1 MFFSNKVSSSSGPSK
16 YTKCGYCSDFYLRGV
31 SNSHNCFLRRS
42 DSIFGNERK
51 RSNTIHAQNV
61 FYYDIES
68 RLEERLEC
76 RFQETTESVNLH
88 NLKEKLTERE
98 SKCMEVARCKSH
110 QPTLLCV
117 VNSMQSVKRHFCE
130 SECDNVITNLFSWI
144 VTEILKPMNC
154 RKDQKNDY
162 IFVAHNGSA
171 YDSQFIYKNAHDFFG
186 SRNVQV
192 LMHNNRMIE
201 LKIQVNRG
209 FRMSAIYFKD
219 SYKFINLPL
228 RLLPKSFGFSNNLQ
242 KGFFPHNLNTIENVN
257 YVSNTL
263 PSVDDFGIKDM
274 DVEEQNRFLP
284 WYNEE

>member
-1 MFFSNKVSSSSGPSK
+1 M
-16 YTKCGYCSDFYLRGV
+16 
-31 SNSHNCFLRRS
+31 
-42 DSIFGNERK
+42 
-51 RSNTIHAQNV
+51 IHTQNV

-76 RFQETTESVNLH
+76 RFQETTESGDTVMVKKSVTLLPGVGSLH

-98 SKCMEVARCKSH
+98 LNCMEVVRCKSH

-130 SECDNVITNLFSWI
+130 SQCDNVITNFFSWI

-154 RKDQKNDY
+154 GRNQKNDY
-162 IFVAHNGSA
+162 LFVAHNGSA

-201 LKIQVNRG
+201 LKIQVNTG
-209 FRMSAIYFKD
+209 FRMLAVYFKD

-228 RLLPKSFGFSNNLQ
+228 CLLPKSFGFSNDLQ
-242 KGFFPHNLNTIENVN
+242 KGFFLIT
-257 YVSNTL
+257 STL
-263 PSVDDFGIKDM
+263 AKT
-274 DVEEQNRFLP
+274 
-284 WYNEE
+284 